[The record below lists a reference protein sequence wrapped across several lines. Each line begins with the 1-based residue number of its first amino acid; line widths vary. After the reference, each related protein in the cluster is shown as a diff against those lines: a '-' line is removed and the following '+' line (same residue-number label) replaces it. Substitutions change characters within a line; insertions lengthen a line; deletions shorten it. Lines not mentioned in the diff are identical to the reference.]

1 MLLDEIES
9 TEEVK
14 IPQDPLS
21 RVIGQDTAVRL
32 ARIAAKQHRN
42 LLLVGPPG
50 TGKSMIAQ
58 ALSFYLP
65 RPTEEIRI
73 VHNPAN
79 PERPL
84 VEIKKRDEVLKE
96 REEINILEGDI
107 IDPEEAPPNVAER
120 LGFRCPRCGAY
131 SSPDEAT
138 CPKCSSPKFVVQG
151 PFGDIFSAIGAAFG
165 LPAGTQRVTTTVI
178 KNGKEEILVYER
190 VGDKIR
196 VLNQKALEKRR
207 EKERARPFKT
217 IVPID
222 RNTFVMAT
230 GASETELLG
239 DVRHDPYGGRPPLGS
254 LPYERVTPGAIH
266 EAHEGVLFIDEITHL
281 GPLQRHILTALQE
294 KKFPI
299 TGRNPQSAGA
309 SVRVDDVPCD
319 FILVA
324 ACNIADINYILP
336 PLRSRIVGD
345 GYEILMETTMPNTPE
360 NRDKYVQFI
369 AQEISMD
376 GKIPHAKKDAIL
388 AIIEEGRRRAKLI
401 DNENNALTLRLRD
414 LGGLIRVAG
423 DLAREEGCDYIREK
437 HVKMAIKIAE
447 PIEEKIVRKYGSME
461 RAYFAEKG
469 VKKEH
474 YYWNVYEGDA
484 YH

>member
-1 MLLDEIES
+1 MYEDIDS
-9 TEEVK
+9 TAEVK
-14 IPQDPLS
+14 IPTDPLS
-21 RVIGQDTAVRL
+21 RVIGQDHAVEI

-65 RPTEEIRI
+65 RPTEEIRV

-84 VEIKKRDEVLKE
+84 VEVKKREEVLAE
-96 REEINILEGDI
+96 RDLLNIIEGEV
-107 IDPEEAPPNVAER
+107 IDPEEAPSHVAEK
-120 LGFRCPRCGAY
+120 LGFRCQRCGAY
-131 SSPDEAT
+131 SSPDEPS
-138 CPKCSSPKFVVQG
+138 CPRCSSPKFVIQG
-151 PFGDIFSAIGAAFG
+151 PFGDIFSAIGVAFG
-165 LPAGTQRVTTTVI
+165 ISNPTRVTTTTFS
-178 KNGKEEILVYER
+178 GDKESIIVYER
-190 VGDKIR
+190 AGEKIR
-196 VLNQKALEKRR
+196 VLNEKALEKRR
-207 EKERARPFKT
+207 ELEKARPFKT

-222 RNTFVMAT
+222 RSTFVMAT

-239 DVRHDPYGGRPPLGS
+239 DVRHDPYGGRPPLGT
-254 LPYERVTPGAIH
+254 LPYERVIPGAIH

-281 GPLQRHILTALQE
+281 GPLQRHILTAMQE

-299 TGRNPQSAGA
+299 SGRNPQSAGA
-309 SVRVDDVPCD
+309 SVRVEDVPCN

-324 ACNIADINYILP
+324 ACNLSDLPYILP

-345 GYEILMETTMPNTPE
+345 GYEILMNTTMPDTVE

-369 AQEISMD
+369 AQEIAMD

-388 AIIEEGRRRAKLI
+388 AIIEEGRRRARLI

-414 LGGLIRVAG
+414 LGGLIRAAG
-423 DLAREEGCDYIREK
+423 DLARSEGSEYIRER
-437 HVKMAIKIAE
+437 HVKKAIKLVE
-447 PIEEKIVRKYGSME
+447 PLEERIISKYGSLE
-461 RAYFAEKG
+461 RAYFVDQGSKRN
-469 VKKEH
+469 
-474 YYWNVYEGDA
+474 YYMWSVYEGDA
-484 YH
+484 YL